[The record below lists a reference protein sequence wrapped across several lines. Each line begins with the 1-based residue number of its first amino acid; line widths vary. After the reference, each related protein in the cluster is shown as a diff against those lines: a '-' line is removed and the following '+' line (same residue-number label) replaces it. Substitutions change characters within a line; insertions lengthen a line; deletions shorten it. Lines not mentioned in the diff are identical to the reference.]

1 MSIRGGFM
9 TRMQSKQEDFSLSEI
24 SGQSLEFI
32 WAYLKNHLGRMGV
45 ALLATLAGAAISL
58 TLPYLI
64 KVIVDDAI
72 VNKDIAGL
80 SLLALTYLILVGLH
94 WLTVY
99 WQGYLTSWV
108 GQHIVDSMRQDLFVK
123 ITDQSLGFHEK
134 QQVGQLISRITHD
147 TNAMA
152 SFISDGAVN
161 LLADLVVVIG
171 IIIIMS
177 IINWK
182 LTLISLISVPIALLS
197 IRYLGN
203 KMRKAYWE
211 VQQALA
217 DVNTGIEQGIA
228 GMRVVKSLARES
240 FTMEKFE
247 QLSMQNMKANL
258 KTSLLFAAVFP
269 TMTITNMLGIALV
282 LGYGGTLIA
291 AGQMTVGVL
300 MAFLAYVY
308 RLFGPLR
315 DLGLVYGTIQS
326 ASASVDRI
334 LDIMHQQTELPK
346 PKSPK
351 IPQKGF
357 RGVIQVE
364 NISFSYDDDPVLH
377 EINFQVSAGQ
387 SIAIVGPT
395 GAGKSTL
402 AKLIARLY
410 DVNHGAVRI
419 DGIDV
424 RDIPIKE
431 LRQLITIVPQ
441 DVFLFADTIFENI
454 RYGNP
459 QADAAAVESAAKQAQ
474 AHEFINQLPN
484 GYHTQVGE
492 LGVKLSGG
500 QKQLIAFARTLL
512 ADPKILILDEATANV
527 DAITEALIQKAMFAI
542 THNRTT
548 LIIAHRFSTLS
559 QVSKTLVL
567 DQGKLVGYDTH
578 EKLIAENEVYR
589 KLYQQHFH
597 QVN

>member
-9 TRMQSKQEDFSLSEI
+9 TRMQSKQEDFSLSAI
-24 SGQSLEFI
+24 SRQSLEFI
-32 WAYLKNHLGRMGV
+32 WMYLKRHLGRMGL

-58 TLPYLI
+58 TLPYLV
-64 KVIVDDAI
+64 KLIVDDAI
-72 VNKDIAGL
+72 ANQDMTGL
-80 SLLALTYLILVGLH
+80 TLLALIYLALVGLQ
-94 WLTVY
+94 WFAFY
-99 WQGYLTSWV
+99 WQGYLSSWV
-108 GQHIVDSMRQDLFVK
+108 GQHIVDSMRQDLFAK

-134 QQVGQLISRITHD
+134 QQVGQITARITHD
-147 TNAMA
+147 INAIA

-161 LLADLVVVIG
+161 LLADVVVVLG
-171 IIIIMS
+171 IIMIMAV
-177 IINWK
+177 INVR
-182 LTLISLISVPIALLS
+182 LTLITLISLPVALLS

-203 KMRKAYWE
+203 KMRTAYWE

-282 LGYGGTLIA
+282 LGYGGTLITE
-291 AGQMTVGVL
+291 GQMTVGVL

-315 DLGLVYGTIQS
+315 DLGLVYGTIQ
-326 ASASVDRI
+326 AAAASVDRV
-334 LDIMHQQTELPK
+334 LEIMRQETELPE
-346 PKSPK
+346 PKSP
-351 IPQKGF
+351 ITPQKGF
-357 RGVIQVE
+357 RGEIQVDD
-364 NISFSYDDDPVLH
+364 ISFSYDDDPVLN
-377 EINFQVSAGQ
+377 EISFQVAAGQ

-402 AKLIARLY
+402 AKLLTRLY
-410 DVNHGAVRI
+410 DVDQGAVRI

-424 RDIPIKE
+424 RDIPINK

-459 QADAAAVESAAKQAQ
+459 QADAAAVEFAAKQAQ
-474 AHEFINQLPN
+474 AHSFINQLPN
-484 GYHTQVGE
+484 GYYTQVGE

-527 DAITEALIQKAMFAI
+527 DPITESLIQKAMSTIA
-542 THNRTT
+542 HNRTT

-567 DQGKLVGYDTH
+567 DKGKLVGYDTH
-578 EKLIAENEVYR
+578 EKLIAENDVYR
-589 KLYQQHFH
+589 KLYQQHI
-597 QVN
+597 NYS